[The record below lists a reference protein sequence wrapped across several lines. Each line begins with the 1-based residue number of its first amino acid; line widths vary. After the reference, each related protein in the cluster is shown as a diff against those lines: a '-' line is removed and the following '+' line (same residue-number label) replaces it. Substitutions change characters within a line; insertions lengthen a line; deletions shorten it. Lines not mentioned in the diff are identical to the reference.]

1 MKNFSCIRGTG
12 KKGSFYVTAL
22 RDGKLC
28 LEVGDLNLERWFLY
42 RRSSTPRRFEWHLNE
57 FSSMRTFWNKWVTT
71 CQKRNGVT
79 FGQAVW
85 YLLEIFVC
93 IYAKNF
99 TENRCGVSD
108 NQLVLSFHKDIIL
121 SARIFIHFHLVI
133 DYRVYSIFHKQDE
146 LVILKE
152 TTSFLL
158 FFVLRMLYFVKMSM

>member
-1 MKNFSCIRGTG
+1 MSNSSVSSVAFLSLTCVFEDKLHIPIQFSDCSLILDTE
-12 KKGSFYVTAL
+12 KFDVVW
-22 RDGKLC
+22 GKLIPNMFKTWSC
-28 LEVGDLNLERWFLY
+28 FDEKLCH
-42 RRSSTPRRFEWHLNE
+42 S
-57 FSSMRTFWNKWVTT
+57 
-71 CQKRNGVT
+71 VT

-133 DYRVYSIFHKQDE
+133 DYRVYSIFHKQDG